1 MFHHAHR
8 ACETR
13 IVVCLVPPRWAV
25 TGLVFMHFRSMALI
39 KQVPAASR
47 AIPGCLGGLL
57 RLTSAVS
64 NTGI

>member
-1 MFHHAHR
+1 MSHHAHR
-8 ACETR
+8 ACETT
-13 IVVCLVPPRWAV
+13 IVVCLVPLHWAV
-25 TGLVFMHFRSMALI
+25 TGLVFMHFRSTALT
-39 KQVPAASR
+39 KPVPAALC